1 MNINRFAFL
10 SALFLGCLA
19 TSVNINADE
28 IPLNTEN
35 DPMRIDEKDN
45 PRLPEDSPVYCEV
58 GDDYITFYCRYQA
71 VGEVAITDADG
82 MVIAYGVTELSTGY
96 TLMLPDNL
104 LPGMTLSVTIDGIT
118 YSAII

>member
-1 MNINRFAFL
+1 MGINRFTFL
-10 SALFLGCLA
+10 TALFLGCLA
-19 TSVNINADE
+19 TSVNINTNE

-82 MVIAYGVTELSTGY
+82 IVIAYGVAELSTGY